1 MKIEKTIK
9 FIASDCGTVVFIVGA
24 IFPVSACLFVFGEDG
39 LKHLP
44 TFIAK
49 SKKVLPDYDISV
61 WLENLTK
68 GSNANLIKDG
78 YSFCTPMD
86 DNWESHCI
94 FVNDRSNSESTLLHE
109 IIHLVDFVIERGNL
123 PNDTEVRA
131 YLFNYYEQTFK
142 QIRQ

>member
-9 FIASDCGTVVFIVGA
+9 FIASECGKVVFIVGS
-24 IFPVSACLFVFGEDG
+24 IFPVSACLFVFGEEG
-39 LKHLP
+39 LEQLP
-44 TFIAK
+44 YFINK

-78 YSFCTPMD
+78 YSFCTPME

-94 FVNDRSNSESTLLHE
+94 FVNDRNNNESTLLHE
-109 IIHLVDFVIERGNL
+109 IIHLVDSIIDLSGL
-123 PNDTEVRA
+123 SNDTEARA